1 MKHFINDLRKL
12 YRIWKLM
19 RNNYY
24 VMTFDNGIIGEV
36 FYKVESRKH
45 FKRLIAITRKKC
57 VFS

>member
-24 VMTFDNGIIGEV
+24 IMTFDNGTIGEV
-36 FYKVESRKH
+36 FYNVESRKH
-45 FKRLIAITRKKC
+45 FKRLLAITRKKC
-57 VFS
+57 VL